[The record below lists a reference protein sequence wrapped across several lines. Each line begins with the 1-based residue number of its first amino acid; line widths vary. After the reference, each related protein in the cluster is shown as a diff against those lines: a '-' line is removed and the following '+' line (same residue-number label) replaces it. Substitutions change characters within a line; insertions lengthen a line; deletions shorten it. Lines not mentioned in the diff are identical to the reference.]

1 MPGVAASRFSE
12 TGIRVVSPEDT
23 ERLRVRSLHLSVRL
37 DPGIFSLRRGVKEL
51 ERSLTAGVLAAQNL
65 GVVFSEWEKKEK
77 PGRDR
82 TSDFPRQRS

>member
-1 MPGVAASRFSE
+1 MAASRFSE
-12 TGIRVVSPEDT
+12 TEIRVVSPEDA

-65 GVVFSEWEKKEK
+65 GVVFSGWEQKEK

-82 TSDFPRQRS
+82 TSDLPRQRS